1 MFLLVL
7 TPFFCTSS
15 VSQELLAHTL
25 NNSNP
30 LTLVLASR
38 IGQFWKL
45 TKLLT
50 LLTFTATAIGKPLSL
65 VLQTARARTSPSDV
79 NNLEIN
85 FDKSVMTIDYDKSK
99 LNDSQIISHLSENTS
114 YSASI
119 IDINYE
125 DNNSKGVFSKM
136 LCGLSNFFG
145 FCSK

>member
-1 MFLLVL
+1 MKLFY
-7 TPFFCTSS
+7 
-15 VSQELLAHTL
+15 
-25 NNSNP
+25 
-30 LTLVLASR
+30 LTL
-38 IGQFWKL
+38 
-45 TKLLT
+45 
-50 LLTFTATAIGKPLSL
+50 LLTFTFSSSFNIDGMKCGRSCVNKIKTEMNTLEG
-65 VLQTARARTSPSDV
+65 V

-85 FDKSVMTIDYDKSK
+85 FDKSVMTVDYDKSK